1 MDGGDVEGTDD
12 LTSKMQQAEPSF
24 WDYKCTENQ
33 YLKKYN
39 FILNDNAKKRLG
51 KFYTYIKQN
60 PGHY

>member
-12 LTSKMQQAEPSF
+12 LTSKIQQAEHYF

-39 FILNDNAKKRLG
+39 FILNYNAKKRLG
-51 KFYTYIKQN
+51 KFYT
-60 PGHY
+60 